1 MTQFE
6 FLGLNIDSNLN
17 WKAHLSAVSTKVSR
31 VIGLLH
37 KLKYVFPSYILRMI
51 YNSLILPHFNYSLL
65 AWGCKCQNIEIL
77 QKKAIRIVHFKSP
90 IAHTEPILKAMNQ
103 LKLSD
108 MYTCHLLKL
117 YYKLYRHRLPTYFE
131 NFIPEYGESNHN
143 LRNRHIHLPDVR
155 CEFGKLNAKYQM
167 HLRLRELAFP
177 SNPPI
182 YPLIDINDD
191 TLSKSLS
198 YFSGYIKSMFT
209 SSYNIECNIVNCY
222 VCENS
227 I

>member
-1 MTQFE
+1 MSEHRNFAE
-6 FLGLNIDSNLN
+6 KG
-17 WKAHLSAVSTKVSR
+17 
-31 VIGLLH
+31 
-37 KLKYVFPSYILRMI
+37 
-51 YNSLILPHFNYSLL
+51 
-65 AWGCKCQNIEIL
+65 
-77 QKKAIRIVHFKSP
+77 IRIVHFISP

-103 LKLSD
+103 LKLPD
-108 MYTCHLLKL
+108 MCTCHLLKL
-117 YYKLYRHRLPTYFE
+117 YYKLYRNRLPTYYE

-143 LRNRHIHLPDVR
+143 LRNHHIDLPDVR
-155 CEFGKLNAKYQM
+155 CEFAKLNSKYQM
-167 HLRLRELAFP
+167 HLRLRELAIP

-182 YPLIDINDD
+182 YPLIGINDH

-209 SSYNIECNIVNCY
+209 SSYNIECNIDNCY

>member
-1 MTQFE
+1 MNNNDIQ
-6 FLGLNIDSNLN
+6 
-17 WKAHLSAVSTKVSR
+17 HYYLSAVSTKVSR

-37 KLKYVFPSYILRMI
+37 KLKYMFPSYILRMI

-65 AWGCKCQNIEIL
+65 AWGCKCQNIETL
-77 QKKAIRIVHFKSP
+77 QKKAIRIVHSKSP
-90 IAHTEPILKAMNQ
+90 IAHTEPILKTMNQ

-117 YYKLYRHRLPTYFE
+117 YYKLYRNRLPTYFE
-131 NFIPEYGESNHN
+131 NFIPEYGESRHN

-167 HLRLRELAFP
+167 HLRLRELAIP
-177 SNPPI
+177 PNPPI
-182 YPLIDINDD
+182 YPLIDINADI
-191 TLSKSLS
+191 LSKSLS

-209 SSYNIECNIVNCY
+209 SSYIFECNIYNCY

-227 I
+227 N

>member
-1 MTQFE
+1 
-6 FLGLNIDSNLN
+6 
-17 WKAHLSAVSTKVSR
+17 
-31 VIGLLH
+31 
-37 KLKYVFPSYILRMI
+37 
-51 YNSLILPHFNYSLL
+51 
-65 AWGCKCQNIEIL
+65 
-77 QKKAIRIVHFKSP
+77 
-90 IAHTEPILKAMNQ
+90 
-103 LKLSD
+103 
-108 MYTCHLLKL
+108 
-117 YYKLYRHRLPTYFE
+117 
-131 NFIPEYGESNHN
+131 
-143 LRNRHIHLPDVR
+143 
-155 CEFGKLNAKYQM
+155 M

-182 YPLIDINDD
+182 YPLIYINDD

>member
-1 MTQFE
+1 
-6 FLGLNIDSNLN
+6 
-17 WKAHLSAVSTKVSR
+17 
-31 VIGLLH
+31 
-37 KLKYVFPSYILRMI
+37 
-51 YNSLILPHFNYSLL
+51 
-65 AWGCKCQNIEIL
+65 
-77 QKKAIRIVHFKSP
+77 
-90 IAHTEPILKAMNQ
+90 
-103 LKLSD
+103 

-117 YYKLYRHRLPTYFE
+117 YYKLYRNRLPTYFE

-191 TLSKSLS
+191 
-198 YFSGYIKSMFT
+198 I
-209 SSYNIECNIVNCY
+209 
-222 VCENS
+222 
-227 I
+227 

>member
-1 MTQFE
+1 M
-6 FLGLNIDSNLN
+6 
-17 WKAHLSAVSTKVSR
+17 
-31 VIGLLH
+31 
-37 KLKYVFPSYILRMI
+37 
-51 YNSLILPHFNYSLL
+51 
-65 AWGCKCQNIEIL
+65 

-117 YYKLYRHRLPTYFE
+117 YYKLYRNRLPTYFE